1 MDHRGCATF
10 ITIVIVAT
18 GTYCGGRSPAAAA
31 LATVVFPQPG
41 GDVRVELTRDYLVAV
56 RGKVGDRS
64 GLTFVVDTGTW
75 PTLVDARLA
84 RQFRKAGTTEPV
96 DSFTR
101 TDELERAVLTSLAVG
116 SFSTVDVPVL
126 VTDLARLEPHF
137 GIKADVVLG
146 VEVLRGA
153 CFSID
158 YARRTLSFVC
168 RDDWRATLPLD
179 RRSSLPVANVT
190 IDGTPLRLSVDTG
203 SPAVMVYDAAIPDG
217 WRSRVHSEI
226 NAFDFYGPLRLR
238 RFIADV
244 IAVRPVTWLGR
255 PVHILPAGVIRQS
268 EHGVLG
274 VRALGV
280 SAVQFDLERMILSWN
295 D

>member
-10 ITIVIVAT
+10 ITIVIAAT
-18 GTYCGGRSPAAAA
+18 GTSCGWRSPPAAA

-56 RGKVGDRS
+56 RGEVGDRS

-75 PTLVDARLA
+75 PTLVDARIA
-84 RQFRKAGTTEPV
+84 RQFRKGGPTVPV

-116 SFSTVDVPVL
+116 SFSAADVPVL

-158 YARRTLSFVC
+158 YVRRTLSFAC
-168 RDDWRATLPLD
+168 RDGWRATLPLD
-179 RRSSLPVANVT
+179 RRSSLPVASVT
-190 IDGTPLRLSVDTG
+190 IDGTPLRLIVDTG
-203 SPAVMVYDAAIPDG
+203 SPAVMVHDAAIPEG
-217 WRSRVHSEI
+217 WLSRVQAEI
-226 NAFDFYGPLRLR
+226 HAFDFYGPMRLR

-244 IAVRPVTWLGR
+244 IAVGPVTWHGR
-255 PVHILPAGVIRQS
+255 PVHILPASVIRHS
-268 EHGVLG
+268 EQGVLG

-280 SAVQFDLERMILSWN
+280 SAVQFNLERMTLSWN